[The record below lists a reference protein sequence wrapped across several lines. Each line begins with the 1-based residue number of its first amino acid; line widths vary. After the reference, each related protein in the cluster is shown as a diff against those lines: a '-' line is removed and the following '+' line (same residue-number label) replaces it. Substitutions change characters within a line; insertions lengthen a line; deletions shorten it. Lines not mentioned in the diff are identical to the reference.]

1 MEPQLP
7 EPREAR
13 DAAPEG
19 PPPGDRPA
27 RTGRSRRGGRR
38 RRRGAGNRDQGI
50 GGQGGSSGGPDASI
64 DTQTGF
70 DGDTGQQEMG
80 WTGSPAHTSGTH
92 GYGETPEH
100 GAPTPAV
107 PAYAPQR
114 RPDEA
119 SSPRLTEAAP
129 AAPNSGVER
138 GTEHAPYAAPPAPAP
153 APEHRPQTAWSAA
166 PPPSGEQ
173 GFDGPAHEE

>member
-1 MEPQLP
+1 MEPQSP
-7 EPREAR
+7 EPRETR

-19 PPPGDRPA
+19 PPQSDRPA

-38 RRRGAGNRDQGI
+38 RRRGAGSRDQGI
-50 GGQGGSSGGPDASI
+50 GGQGGGPGGSDVSI

-80 WTGSPAHTSGTH
+80 WTGPPAHTSATQGD
-92 GYGETPEH
+92 GEGPEHHDH
-100 GAPTPAV
+100 GAPAPSA

-119 SSPRLTEAAP
+119 SPRL
-129 AAPNSGVER
+129 SGPTAGTPELGLER
-138 GTEHAPYAAPPAPAP
+138 GSEHAPHAASPPA
-153 APEHRPQTAWSAA
+153 EHRPQVAWSAA
-166 PPPSGEQ
+166 PPTAGEQ
-173 GFDGPAHEE
+173 GFDGPAREE